1 MSRSAGGRSL
11 KHGRRSVS
19 DRSLRQGK
27 QGDNRGGNCPGCG
40 SAPIEACR
48 KADVVHD
55 YPLTA
60 VRLGRFF
67 GLLFIAVVE
76 VGRAQVLLGVQAV

>member
-1 MSRSAGGRSL
+1 MRRGKSATFEQTATLPPG
-11 KHGRRSVS
+11 
-19 DRSLRQGK
+19 DRSLRQGRR
-27 QGDNRGGNCPGCG
+27 GDTIAASPGCG

-48 KADVVHD
+48 KADGVHD

-67 GLLFIAVVE
+67 GLLSNAVVE
-76 VGRAQVLLGVQAV
+76 AGRA